1 MPAPCGP
8 FTRGSPRGALPH
20 NGAVRFVN
28 RTKNKPSKRVRPS
41 PLANKRSRT
50 REREC
55 KRRYKVIATPR
66 TGALA
71 LARARTNSLSNSC
84 PTPNSSPT
92 AGAGA
97 DAGADAGDNQ
107 SLSSGWLSRWP
118 WNPPNV
124 VTCASLVDEASAAI
138 SIPGDMAAEASM
150 KSFVTDGGER
160 SVQDIV
166 SKLKFIAIVK
176 AGEKIDVSSL
186 SIQGVTLAGRT
197 YRTFIA
203 RGESRAA
210 TLTFLRA
217 TLGTAFDLA
226 SEYASRG
233 DAFSTKIAGMIISAL
248 TVAKTGII
256 GLTETY
262 RDDRMFVS
270 RVDTLVTTLD
280 AKIADLNL
288 AVL

>member
-1 MPAPCGP
+1 
-8 FTRGSPRGALPH
+8 
-20 NGAVRFVN
+20 
-28 RTKNKPSKRVRPS
+28 
-41 PLANKRSRT
+41 
-50 REREC
+50 
-55 KRRYKVIATPR
+55 
-66 TGALA
+66 
-71 LARARTNSLSNSC
+71 
-84 PTPNSSPT
+84 
-92 AGAGA
+92 
-97 DAGADAGDNQ
+97 
-107 SLSSGWLSRWP
+107 
-118 WNPPNV
+118 
-124 VTCASLVDEASAAI
+124 
-138 SIPGDMAAEASM
+138 MAAEASM

-166 SKLKFIAIVK
+166 SKLKFIATVK

-186 SIQGVTLAGRT
+186 SIQGVTLAGRA

-248 TVAKTGII
+248 TAAKTGII